1 MDLQKPIFSTDF
13 QTDSLLIHPHHSL
26 PTIIMIDRPALSLS
40 SPPSHVLFPC
50 FACISQPLRLLLKVV
65 SHVWHSRKNR
75 AELHLMRQLRCMQEP
90 PT

>member
-1 MDLQKPIFSTDF
+1 MDLQKPIFSTDL

-50 FACISQPLRLLLKVV
+50 FACISQPLHLLLKVV
-65 SHVWHSRKNR
+65 SHVWHLRTDEALS
-75 AELHLMRQLRCMQEP
+75 RQLRYMQAP